1 MSQGNFTAIVGNA
14 TKDPE
19 LRFTPS
25 GAAVATF
32 GVAVNRRWKAKG
44 SDEWSE
50 EVSFFNVT
58 CWGTLGENVAE
69 SVQKG
74 TRVMVEGRLE
84 QRTWETESG
93 DKRSKVEIVADE
105 VGPSLRWATA
115 TVLRNDRP
123 DSATSRSGGSRPA
136 PAAAPPI
143 YEDEEPFRV
152 DAGEWMPGMWG
163 HYPER
168 ML

>member
-1 MSQGNFTAIVGNA
+1 MSQGNNVNLVGNCTRA
-14 TKDPE
+14 PE

-25 GAAVATF
+25 GQAVATF

-69 SVQKG
+69 SIQKG

-84 QRTWETESG
+84 QRTWETEEG
-93 DKRSKVEIVADE
+93 DKRSTVEIVADD
-105 VGPSLRWATA
+105 VAPSLRWATA
-115 TVLRNDRP
+115 TVLRNDKSE
-123 DSATSRSGGSRPA
+123 SATSRSSA
-136 PAAAPPI
+136 PSSPPPG
-143 YEDEEPFRV
+143 YADEDPFLV
-152 DAGEWMPGMWG
+152 DAGEWTPGMWG